1 MSDRIVPITPK
12 EEVKQQKHRHHHH
25 HAHDNSKLDISD
37 PSV

>member
-12 EEVKQQKHRHHHH
+12 EEVKQHKHRHHHH